1 MGLGNQTEGW
11 ASEGH
16 EPGVGA
22 PGPQPQGDGVG
33 WGWGSEALGESHPEN
48 ITLMLALQLE

>member
-22 PGPQPQGDGVG
+22 PGSQPQGDGVG